1 MMRCLVTGGC
11 GFVGSALVRRLLAES
26 CEVVVVDDLSRGSRE
41 NLGPDQDRV
50 SVIRQDVT
58 GGLSPIFS
66 SFRPQAVFHLAALHF
81 IPDCDA
87 DPVRCL
93 EVNVD
98 GTRSVLEAMAE
109 LRDPASLVL
118 ASSAAVYAPA
128 DGAHREQEDSLGP
141 VDVYG
146 YSKLW
151 AEDLATGFAART
163 GAGVGIARLFN
174 VFGPG
179 ETNAHFIPS
188 LICQMKSGEPVRL
201 GNLSSRRDYVFVDDV
216 AEGLLRLARY
226 VGDEHRIDEHCIDE
240 HRTDGQRAEG
250 RTATVNLGSG
260 RAYAGHE
267 VVEALAGSRNAVTQA
282 GVAPIIDP
290 GRLRRVDR
298 PTLLADPTLA
308 QKLLDWAPRTSL
320 ADGLRAAWDR
330 PVGAGVT
337 LA

>member
-11 GFVGSALVRRLLAES
+11 GFVGAALVRRLLAAS

-41 NLGPDQDRV
+41 NLGADQDRV
-50 SVIRQDVT
+50 SVIEQDVT
-58 GGLSPIFS
+58 GSLNRVFA
-66 SFRPQAVFHLAALHF
+66 SFQPQAVFHLAAQHF

-87 DPVRCL
+87 DPARCL
-93 EVNVD
+93 AVNVD
-98 GTRSVLEAMAE
+98 GTRCVLQATTEIRGP
-109 LRDPASLVL
+109 LRLVL

-128 DGAHREQEDSLGP
+128 DGPHQEQQDAVGP

-151 AEDLATGFAART
+151 TEELAAGFAART
-163 GAGVGIARLFN
+163 GTGVGIARLFN

-188 LICQMKSGEPVRL
+188 LICQMKAGKTVRL

-216 AEGLLRLARY
+216 ADALLRLARY
-226 VGDEHRIDEHCIDE
+226 CGDGNGAHE
-240 HRTDGQRAEG
+240 QPV
-250 RTATVNLGSG
+250 TVNVGSG
-260 RAYAGHE
+260 RAYTGHE
-267 VVEALAGSRNAVTQA
+267 VVEALTTSMTAAGGPTGA
-282 GVAPIIDP
+282 APIIDP
-290 GRLRRVDR
+290 SRLRPVDR
-298 PTLLADPTLA
+298 PTLLADPALA

-320 ADGLRAAWDR
+320 VEGLRAAWER

-337 LA
+337 LT

>member
-1 MMRCLVTGGC
+1 MKRCLVTGGC

-41 NLGPDQDRV
+41 NLGPDDDRLA
-50 SVIRQDVT
+50 VIQEDVT
-58 GGLSPIFS
+58 NSLSRIFS
-66 SFRPQAVFHLAALHF
+66 FFQPQAVFHLAALHF

-87 DPVRCL
+87 DPARCL
-93 EVNVD
+93 RVNVD
-98 GTRSVLEAMAE
+98 GTRSVLESAAA
-109 LRDPASLVL
+109 LQRPAVVVL
-118 ASSAAVYAPA
+118 ASSAAVYAPS
-128 DGAHREQEDSLGP
+128 DGPHREQEDVVAP

-151 AEDLATGFAART
+151 AEELAAGFAARS

-188 LICQMKSGEPVRL
+188 LISQMKAGAAVRL
-201 GNLSSRRDYVFVDDV
+201 GNLTSKRDYVFVDDV
-216 AEGLLRLARY
+216 ADALLRLARY
-226 VGDEHRIDEHCIDE
+226 SG
-240 HRTDGQRAEG
+240 DGQS
-250 RTATVNLGSG
+250 ATVNVGSG
-260 RAYAGHE
+260 RAYSGQE
-267 VVEALAGSRNAVTQA
+267 VVDTLTGFDAAKVNPTV
-282 GVAPIIDP
+282 DP
-290 GRLRRVDR
+290 RRLRPVDR
-298 PTLLADPTLA
+298 PSLLADPTLA

-320 ADGLRAAWDR
+320 AEGLRAAWNR